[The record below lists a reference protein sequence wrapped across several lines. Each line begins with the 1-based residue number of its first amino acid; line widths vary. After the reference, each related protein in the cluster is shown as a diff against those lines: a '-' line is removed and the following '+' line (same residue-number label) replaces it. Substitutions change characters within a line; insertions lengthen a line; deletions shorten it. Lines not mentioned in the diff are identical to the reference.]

1 MECFVIILES
11 GFKLKTI
18 AVSVV
23 DRTDT
28 QLVLQRM
35 VGLLLL
41 RTRHRYVVVVRSR
54 LVRPSL
60 VPEVSMVCGVK

>member
-28 QLVLQRM
+28 QLVLL
-35 VGLLLL
+35 GC
-41 RTRHRYVVVVRSR
+41 YS
-54 LVRPSL
+54 
-60 VPEVSMVCGVK
+60 